1 MKEYSSFES
10 SKPNE
15 AKLLPEV
22 RQSYSIHPSAQES
35 AQKTINGLSMS
46 VLIPRTRTIG
56 VRLSEQEYAAL
67 EKYCVENGARS
78 ISDLARSA
86 ICGLVN
92 QVNQEHAP
100 VDVEDGPSMRVK
112 HLQEK
117 LEMLAAEI
125 ASLKAGVQPGGG
137 ERVTREIDE
146 MDAKND
152 APACTD
158 VVEPPEL

>member
-1 MKEYSSFES
+1 
-10 SKPNE
+10 
-15 AKLLPEV
+15 
-22 RQSYSIHPSAQES
+22 
-35 AQKTINGLSMS
+35 MS

-86 ICGLVN
+86 ICNLVN

-100 VDVEDGPSMRVK
+100 VEGVSGPSMRVK

-137 ERVTREIDE
+137 KRVNRDIDGVGE
-146 MDAKND
+146 QND
-152 APACTD
+152 APPHTD
-158 VVEPPEL
+158 AVERPEKL

>member
-1 MKEYSSFES
+1 
-10 SKPNE
+10 
-15 AKLLPEV
+15 
-22 RQSYSIHPSAQES
+22 
-35 AQKTINGLSMS
+35 MS

-56 VRLSEQEYAAL
+56 VRLSEQEYTAL

-86 ICGLVN
+86 ICNLVN

-100 VDVEDGPSMRVK
+100 VDGMNGPSMRVK

-125 ASLKAGVQPGGG
+125 ASLRAGVQPGGS
-137 ERVTREIDE
+137 ERVNREIEE
-146 MDAKND
+146 MDEKND
-152 APACTD
+152 APACPD
-158 VVEPPEL
+158 AMEPPEL

>member
-1 MKEYSSFES
+1 
-10 SKPNE
+10 
-15 AKLLPEV
+15 
-22 RQSYSIHPSAQES
+22 
-35 AQKTINGLSMS
+35 MS

-86 ICGLVN
+86 ICSLVN
-92 QVNQEHAP
+92 AVNQDHAP
-100 VDVEDGPSMRVK
+100 VEGMDGPSMVVK
-112 HLQEK
+112 HLQKK

-137 ERVTREIDE
+137 ERVNREIDE
-146 MDAKND
+146 VGEQND
-152 APACTD
+152 ASVCTD
-158 VVEPPEL
+158 AVEPPEL